1 MIALVIFPVIALIID
16 LIIVLQ
22 SVRGRD
28 ERKAGGLV

>member
-16 LIIVLQ
+16 LIIGLQ

>member
-16 LIIVLQ
+16 LIIFLQ